1 MRNPKKSRERDADDS
16 SSINRLPDEIIL
28 QILNKIIDLRS
39 LCFCY
44 LLSKRFSSIV
54 LEVDAVS
61 FTAPFKDP
69 NIPNKNPVGDI
80 SQSRPCH
87 PKLSAHGFLR
97 KFTGVKSLY
106 IELPFSD
113 HRVVQNRCL
122 FKWRVKFGSRVES
135 FVFLSPNYVCDN
147 DGIYQIG
154 KVDEENELI
163 SIAQHINKK
172 RDISYR
178 CLNDVIAWHKMLMNI
193 VKDLPM
199 LEEVSITDSGRKGR
213 LSLSGEKLNEVKE
226 WVHSASEA
234 EINSRKGSFI
244 GTETCIPVLKLPVSG
259 YVMKGIFCALFERED
274 IQGRNDF
281 LKNSEDG
288 FEDKEEAAYTEAVK
302 DVLEKEIMQTE
313 MLNALGL

>member
-1 MRNPKKSRERDADDS
+1 MSFPS
-16 SSINRLPDEIIL
+16 P
-28 QILNKIIDLRS
+28 
-39 LCFCY
+39 
-44 LLSKRFSSIV
+44 LLSKTLTFPIR
-54 LEVDAVS
+54 
-61 FTAPFKDP
+61 TPFP
-69 NIPNKNPVGDI
+69 
-80 SQSRPCH
+80 
-87 PKLSAHGFLR
+87 PKLPANGFLS

-122 FKWRVKFGSRVES
+122 FKWRVKFGSRVQS

-163 SIAQHINKK
+163 SIAQRINKK

-178 CLNDVIAWHKMLMNI
+178 CLNDVIAWHVMLMNI

-199 LEEVSITDSGRKGR
+199 LEEVSITDSGRRGR
-213 LSLSGEKLNEVKE
+213 LSLSGEKLIEVKE

-259 YVMKGIFCALFERED
+259 EY
-274 IQGRNDF
+274 
-281 LKNSEDG
+281 G
-288 FEDKEEAAYTEAVK
+288 FEDKEEAAYTEAAK

-313 MLNALGL
+313 MLNAIGL